1 MLEVKI
7 VNKKRISTGIILK
20 ELINDGRKEGKYKN
34 NADFVDKFSRWV
46 DERLSKDK
54 TASSKQEF
62 SELTEQQLSAWIR
75 GKNQPKKS
83 LKLSLL
89 AEFLDVSE
97 EYLLCETTNRTR
109 MKKNVSWNDFI
120 KRHQNNQ
127 AANELSEEVKRVS
140 QIDHFKDYCSHIG
153 INFDYDPTSAKNT
166 VYTESYIEAGVR
178 YTVEITDYEGDDPII
193 RAIFPD
199 GQTMQITDDQLYV
212 LAKECNNYIN
222 FKFSELRKEVKENDK

>member
-7 VNKKRISTGIILK
+7 INKKIISTGIILK
-20 ELINDGRKEGKYKN
+20 ELIDDGRKEGKYKN

-199 GQTMQITDDQLYV
+199 GQTMQITDKQLYA
-212 LAKECNNYIN
+212 LIKECDTFIN

>member
-20 ELINDGRKEGKYKN
+20 ELIDDGRKEGKYKN

-199 GQTMQITDDQLYV
+199 GQTMQITDEQLYA
-212 LAKECNNYIN
+212 LIKECDSFIN